1 MKTSNTEKITELAT
15 RIYNYIA
22 PWDRE
27 DATIEDITKDIQTDP
42 NAVIAYLLD
51 QLEAIVSNDV

>member
-1 MKTSNTEKITELAT
+1 MDKTNSNKLTELAT

-27 DATIEDITKDIQTDP
+27 DRTIKDIEKDIQTNP
-42 NAVIAYLLD
+42 SAVIDYLLD
-51 QLEAIVSNDV
+51 QLEA